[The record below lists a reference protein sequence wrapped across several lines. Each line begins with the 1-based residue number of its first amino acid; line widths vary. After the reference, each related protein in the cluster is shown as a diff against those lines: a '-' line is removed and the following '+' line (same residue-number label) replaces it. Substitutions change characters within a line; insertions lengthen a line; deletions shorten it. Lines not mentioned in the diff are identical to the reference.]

1 MLQQD
6 GHPAFAPRAVLL
18 RSRFSCTTSFRIR
31 QSPEFLPF
39 SDIFDS

>member
-6 GHPAFAPRAVLL
+6 GHPAFASTRHVPDTQ
-18 RSRFSCTTSFRIR
+18 FSCISSLGIR